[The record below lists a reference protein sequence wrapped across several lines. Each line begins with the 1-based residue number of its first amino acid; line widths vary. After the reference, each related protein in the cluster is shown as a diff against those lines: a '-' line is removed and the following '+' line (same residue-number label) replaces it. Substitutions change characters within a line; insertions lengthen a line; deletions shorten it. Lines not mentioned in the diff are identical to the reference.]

1 MSSSSTEGV
10 PKMEYVRLGNTGLRV
25 SRICLGCMTYGSS
38 AWSPWVKNEEES
50 FQFIKEAYENLG
62 INFFDTAD
70 TYSNGESERVL
81 GNALR
86 KLNVPRSRV
95 VIATKVFA
103 PVHKDMSK
111 LFNIEN
117 IDKDPEMVNGYGL
130 SRKHILD
137 AVDASLERLGVDYID
152 LYQIHRLDTQTPMEE
167 IMEALNDVVRSGKVR
182 YIGASTMA
190 AWQFQKLNAIAERNG
205 WAKFVSMQNLY
216 NLLYREE
223 EREMIPF
230 CLDASIGMIPWSP
243 LAMGALT
250 GRKRGDTDRSQTRF
264 NFSMFPAAQQESNN
278 TIIDRVEEIANRYN
292 ATSAQIALAWEFT
305 KPYISAPII
314 GASRIEQL
322 YDLVGALAIKL
333 TEQEVEYL
341 EEAYTPRPAIA

>member
-1 MSSSSTEGV
+1 
-10 PKMEYVRLGNTGLRV
+10 
-25 SRICLGCMTYGSS
+25 
-38 AWSPWVKNEEES
+38 
-50 FQFIKEAYENLG
+50 
-62 INFFDTAD
+62 
-70 TYSNGESERVL
+70 
-81 GNALR
+81 
-86 KLNVPRSRV
+86 
-95 VIATKVFA
+95 
-103 PVHKDMSK
+103 
-111 LFNIEN
+111 
-117 IDKDPEMVNGYGL
+117 
-130 SRKHILD
+130 
-137 AVDASLERLGVDYID
+137 
-152 LYQIHRLDTQTPMEE
+152 
-167 IMEALNDVVRSGKVR
+167 MEALNDVVRSGKVR

>member
-1 MSSSSTEGV
+1 MSDNENNKKL
-10 PKMEYVRLGNTGLRV
+10 PEMQYVQLGNTGLRI
-25 SRICLGCMTYGSS
+25 SRICLGCMSYGTSKWSS
-38 AWSPWVKNEEES
+38 WVKDEKES
-50 FQFIKEAYENLG
+50 IEFIKEAYRLN

-81 GNALR
+81 GKALR
-86 KLNVPRSRV
+86 EIGAPRSRV

-103 PVHKDMSK
+103 PVYSDPSRP
-111 LFNIEN
+111 FNRDGLE
-117 IDKDPEMVNGYGL
+117 KDPEMVNGYGL

-167 IMEALNDVVRSGKVR
+167 IMQALNDVVRSGKVR

-190 AWQFQKLNAIAERNG
+190 AWQFQKLNSIAERNG

-223 EREMIPF
+223 EREMVPY
-230 CLDASIGMIPWSP
+230 CADAGIGMIPWSP

-250 GRKRGDTDRSQTRF
+250 GKTRNTDRSNTRF
-264 NFSMFPAAQQESNN
+264 SFSMFPSAQQESNN
-278 TIIDRVEEIANRYN
+278 TIIDRVEEIAKRHNV
-292 ATSAQIALAWEFT
+292 TSAQVALAWEFT
-305 KPYISAPII
+305 KPFVSAPII

-322 YDLVGALAIKL
+322 HDLVGSLDLNL
-333 TEQEVEYL
+333 TKEEVKYL
-341 EEAYTPRPAIA
+341 EEPYTPRPTI

>member
-1 MSSSSTEGV
+1 MSSSISKET

-25 SRICLGCMTYGSS
+25 SRLCLGCMTYGSS
-38 AWSPWVKNEEES
+38 AWSSWVKDEEES
-50 FQFIKEAYENLG
+50 FAFIKEAYENLG

-70 TYSNGESERVL
+70 TYSNGESEKVL

-95 VIATKVFA
+95 VIATKVYA
-103 PVHKDMSK
+103 PVHKDVSK
-111 LFNIEN
+111 LFNMEN

-152 LYQIHRLDTQTPMEE
+152 LYQIHRFDPETPMEE

-190 AWQFQKLNAIAERNG
+190 TWQFQKMNAIAERNG
-205 WAKFVSMQNLY
+205 WTKFVSMQNLY

-223 EREMIPF
+223 EREMVPYVI
-230 CLDASIGMIPWSP
+230 DAKIGMIPWSP
-243 LAMGALT
+243 LAMGALA

-264 NFSMFPAAQQESNN
+264 NFSMFPATQQESNN
-278 TIIDRVEEIANRYN
+278 TIIDRVQEIADKHN

-305 KPYISAPII
+305 KPYVSAPII
-314 GASRIEQL
+314 GATRIDQL
-322 YDLVGALAIKL
+322 HDSVGALAIKL
-333 TEQEVEYL
+333 TEEEVKYL
-341 EEAYTPRPAIA
+341 EEAYTPRPAI

>member
-1 MSSSSTEGV
+1 
-10 PKMEYVRLGNTGLRV
+10 
-25 SRICLGCMTYGSS
+25 MTYGSS
-38 AWSPWVKNEEES
+38 AWSPWVKDEKES
-50 FQFIKEAYENLG
+50 FQFIKEAYENIG

-111 LFNIEN
+111 LFDGKN

-250 GRKRGDTDRSQTRF
+250 GRKREDTDRSQTRF
-264 NFSMFPAAQQESNN
+264 IFSMLSATQQESNN
-278 TIIDRVEEIANRYN
+278 TIIDRVEEIANKYN

-305 KPYISAPII
+305 KPYVSAPII

-333 TEQEVEYL
+333 TEQDVEYL